1 MKVFQYLILTSS
13 LWFYSLSLFG
23 VPSSQKPNILLITAD
38 DLGWNSL
45 GCMGNELK
53 GLSPN
58 LDRLASEGLLI
69 KHGYVATPIC
79 GPSRQALYTG
89 QFPQSNGFMGH
100 GIQPPKWWKSTRTNT
115 GTQSI
120 TSQLLDHGYFSGMIG
135 KHGSQWCRF
144 SLPPHGENEQTGM
157 GRNPKKYFAF
167 TRKFLA
173 QAKEEKKPFFL
184 AANAHDPHRYWARHP
199 DETSHWINQMMGDGK
214 WKPFPNGKPYPDP
227 KSRFTPEQ
235 CPVPSPYPSE
245 SKIQETIATYYDS
258 VNRMD
263 QVVGGIIQALQESGL
278 ANNTLVIFLSD
289 HGMAWD
295 LSKWSLYPSGVRT
308 PIIIRWPA
316 KVKSGQIDS
325 QSVVSVVDIAPTI
338 AELCGLPPLKKTDGQ
353 SFSALLTDRPLKW
366 QRTTAFSCF
375 NYMNNHAEVD
385 DSMPFFHSDLSK
397 QFDQYRPSRALNTGR
412 FCYLWNGWADGNT
425 TLPKTM
431 LGEFHWILSKMTKTS
446 TNSVVAGYLE
456 TKNFIEYRTPEE
468 LYDLSTDPGCQINL
482 ADQSNFNDTVKKF
495 RNRMEK
501 VLQKTQDH
509 ELDNFLSFMNNQSEP

>member
-1 MKVFQYLILTSS
+1 MKVFQHLILTSS

-45 GCMGNELK
+45 GCMGNKLK

-100 GIQPPKWWKSTRTNT
+100 GIQPPKWWKSTRTNAE
-115 GTQSI
+115 TQSI

-157 GRNPKKYFAF
+157 GRNPEKYFAF
-167 TRKFLA
+167 TRKFLT
-173 QAKEEKKPFFL
+173 QAKEKKKPFFL

-214 WKPFPNGKPYPDP
+214 WKPFSNGKPYPDP

-278 ANNTLVIFLSD
+278 ADNTLVIFLSD

-338 AELCGLPPLKKTDGQ
+338 AELCGLPPLKKTDGH
-353 SFSALLTDRPLKW
+353 SFSALLTDRPLQW
-366 QRTTAFSCF
+366 QRSTAFSCF

-385 DSMPFFHSDLSK
+385 DSMPFYHSDLSK
-397 QFDQYRPSRALNTGR
+397 QFDQYRPSRALNSRR
-412 FCYLWNGWADGNT
+412 FCYVWNGWADGNT
-425 TLPKTM
+425 PLPKTM

-446 TNSVVAGYLE
+446 TNSVMANYLE

-468 LYDLSTDPGCQINL
+468 LYDLSTDPACQINL

-495 RNRMEK
+495 RNRMKK

-509 ELDNFLSFMNNQSEP
+509 ELDNFLSFMKNQ

>member
-1 MKVFQYLILTSS
+1 MKVFQYLIFSSS
-13 LWFYSLSLFG
+13 LCFCSLSLLG
-23 VPSSQKPNILLITAD
+23 VPTSEKPNILLITAD

-45 GCMGNELK
+45 GCMGNKLK

-69 KHGYVATPIC
+69 MHGYVTTPIC

-100 GIQPPKWWKSTRTNT
+100 GIQPPKWWKSTRTNAE
-115 GTQSI
+115 TQSI
-120 TSQLLDHGYFSGMIG
+120 TSQLLDHGYLSGMIG

-157 GRNPKKYFAF
+157 GRNPEKYFAF

-227 KSRFTPEQ
+227 KSRFKPEQ

-278 ANNTLVIFLSD
+278 ADNTLVIFLSD

-316 KVKSGQIDS
+316 KVKSGQINS

-353 SFSALLTDRPLKW
+353 SFSALLTDRQLKW

-397 QFDQYRPSRALNTGR
+397 QFDQYRPSRALNTRR
-412 FCYLWNGWADGNT
+412 FCYIWNGWVDGNT
-425 TLPKTM
+425 PLPKTM
-431 LGEFHWILSKMTKTS
+431 LGEFHWMLSEMTKSS
-446 TNSVVAGYLE
+446 THSVIAGYLE

-482 ADQSNFNDTVKKF
+482 ADQSNLSDTVKKL
-495 RNRMEK
+495 RNRMKK

-509 ELDNFLSFMNNQSEP
+509 ELDNFLSFINNQ

>member
-1 MKVFQYLILTSS
+1 
-13 LWFYSLSLFG
+13 
-23 VPSSQKPNILLITAD
+23 
-38 DLGWNSL
+38 
-45 GCMGNELK
+45 
-53 GLSPN
+53 
-58 LDRLASEGLLI
+58 
-69 KHGYVATPIC
+69 
-79 GPSRQALYTG
+79 
-89 QFPQSNGFMGH
+89 MGH
-100 GIQPPKWWKSTRTNT
+100 GIQPPKWWKSTRTNAE
-115 GTQSI
+115 TQSI
-120 TSQLLDHGYFSGMIG
+120 TSQLLDHGYLSGMIG

-157 GRNPKKYFAF
+157 GRNPEKYFAF

-173 QAKEEKKPFFL
+173 QAKEKKKPFFL

-227 KSRFTPEQ
+227 KSRFKPEQ

-278 ANNTLVIFLSD
+278 ADNTLVIFLSD

-316 KVKSGQIDS
+316 KVKSGQINS

-353 SFSALLTDRPLKW
+353 SFSALLTDRQLKW

-397 QFDQYRPSRALNTGR
+397 QFDQYRPSRALNTRR
-412 FCYLWNGWADGNT
+412 FCYIWNGWVDGNT
-425 TLPKTM
+425 PLPKTM
-431 LGEFHWILSKMTKTS
+431 LGEFHWMLSEMTKSS
-446 TNSVVAGYLE
+446 THSVIAGYLE

-482 ADQSNFNDTVKKF
+482 ADQSNLSDTVKKL
-495 RNRMEK
+495 RNRMKK

-509 ELDNFLSFMNNQSEP
+509 ELDNFLSFINNQ

>member
-1 MKVFQYLILTSS
+1 MKVFQYLILSSS
-13 LWFYSLSLFG
+13 LWFYSLSLLG
-23 VPSSQKPNILLITAD
+23 VPTSEKPNILLITAD

-45 GCMGNELK
+45 GCMGNKLK

-69 KHGYVATPIC
+69 KQGYVATPIC

-100 GIQPPKWWKSTRTNT
+100 GIQPPKWWKSTRTNA
-115 GTQSI
+115 GTESI
-120 TSQLLDHGYFSGMIG
+120 TSQLLDHGYLSGMIG

-157 GRNPKKYFAF
+157 GRNPEKYFAF

-173 QAKEEKKPFFL
+173 QAKEKKKPFFL

-199 DETSHWINQMMGDGK
+199 NETSHWINQMMGDGK

-263 QVVGGIIQALQESGL
+263 QVVGEIIQALQESGL
-278 ANNTLVIFLSD
+278 ADNTLVIFLSD

-308 PIIIRWPA
+308 PLIIRWPA

-397 QFDQYRPSRALNTGR
+397 QFDQYRPSRALNTGM
-412 FCYLWNGWADGNT
+412 FCYIWNGWADGNT
-425 TLPKTM
+425 SLPKTM
-431 LGEFHWILSKMTKTS
+431 LGEFHWILTKRAKAS
-446 TNSVVAGYLE
+446 PDSVMADYLE

-482 ADQSNFNDTVKKF
+482 ADQNKFNDTVKKF
-495 RNRMEK
+495 RNRMKK

-509 ELDNFLSFMNNQSEP
+509 ELDNFLSFMSNQ

>member
-1 MKVFQYLILTSS
+1 MKVFQYLILSSS
-13 LWFYSLSLFG
+13 LWLCSLSLLG
-23 VPSSQKPNILLITAD
+23 VPTSKKPNILLITAD

-45 GCMGNELK
+45 GCMGNKLK
-53 GLSPN
+53 GISPN

-100 GIQPPKWWKSTRTNT
+100 GIQPPKWWKSTRTNAE
-115 GTQSI
+115 TQSI
-120 TSQLLDHGYFSGMIG
+120 TSQLLDHGYLSGMIG

-144 SLPPHGENEQTGM
+144 SLSPHGENEQTGM
-157 GRNPKKYFAF
+157 GRNPEKYFAF

-173 QAKEEKKPFFL
+173 QAKEKKKPFFL

-227 KSRFTPEQ
+227 KSRFKPEQ

-278 ANNTLVIFLSD
+278 ADNTLVIFLSD

-316 KVKSGQIDS
+316 KVKSGQINS

-353 SFSALLTDRPLKW
+353 SFSALLTDRQLKW

-397 QFDQYRPSRALNTGR
+397 QFDQYRPSRALNTRR
-412 FCYLWNGWADGNT
+412 FCYIWNGWVDGNT
-425 TLPKTM
+425 PLPKTM
-431 LGEFHWILSKMTKTS
+431 LGEFHWMLSEMTKSS
-446 TNSVVAGYLE
+446 THSVIAGYLE

-482 ADQSNFNDTVKKF
+482 ADQSNLSDTVKKL
-495 RNRMEK
+495 RNRMKK

-509 ELDNFLSFMNNQSEP
+509 ELDNFLSFINNQ

>member
-45 GCMGNELK
+45 GCMGNKLK

-100 GIQPPKWWKSTRTNT
+100 GIQPPKWWKSTRTNAE
-115 GTQSI
+115 TQSI

-157 GRNPKKYFAF
+157 GRNPEKYFAF

-173 QAKEEKKPFFL
+173 QAKEKKKPFFL

-278 ANNTLVIFLSD
+278 ADNTLVIFLSD

-338 AELCGLPPLKKTDGQ
+338 AELCGLPPLKKTDGH
-353 SFSALLTDRPLKW
+353 SFSALLTDRQLQW
-366 QRTTAFSCF
+366 QRSTAFSCF

-385 DSMPFFHSDLSK
+385 DSLPFYHSDLSK
-397 QFDQYRPSRALNTGR
+397 QFDQYRPSRALNSRR
-412 FCYLWNGWADGNT
+412 FCYVWNGWADGNT
-425 TLPKTM
+425 PLPKTM

-446 TNSVVAGYLE
+446 TNSVMANYLE

-468 LYDLSTDPGCQINL
+468 LYDLSTDPACQINL

-495 RNRMEK
+495 RNRMKK

-509 ELDNFLSFMNNQSEP
+509 ELDNFLSFINNQ

>member
-1 MKVFQYLILTSS
+1 MKVFQYLILSSS
-13 LWFYSLSLFG
+13 LWLCSLSLLG
-23 VPSSQKPNILLITAD
+23 VPTSKKPNILLITAD

-45 GCMGNELK
+45 GCMGNKLK
-53 GLSPN
+53 GISPN

-69 KHGYVATPIC
+69 MHGYVTTPIC

-100 GIQPPKWWKSTRTNT
+100 GIQPPKWWKSTRTNAE
-115 GTQSI
+115 TQSI
-120 TSQLLDHGYFSGMIG
+120 TSQLLDHGYLSGMIG

-157 GRNPKKYFAF
+157 GRNPEKYFAF

-173 QAKEEKKPFFL
+173 QAKEKKKPFFL

-199 DETSHWINQMMGDGK
+199 DETSHWIKQMMGDGK

-227 KSRFTPEQ
+227 KSRFKPEQ

-278 ANNTLVIFLSD
+278 ADNTLVIFLSD

-316 KVKSGQIDS
+316 KVKSGQINS

-353 SFSALLTDRPLKW
+353 SFSALLTDRQLKW

-397 QFDQYRPSRALNTGR
+397 QFDQYRPSRALNTRR
-412 FCYLWNGWADGNT
+412 FCYIWNGWVDGNT
-425 TLPKTM
+425 PLPKTM
-431 LGEFHWILSKMTKTS
+431 LGEFHWMLSEMTKSS
-446 TNSVVAGYLE
+446 THSVIAGYLE

-482 ADQSNFNDTVKKF
+482 ADQSNLSDTVKKL
-495 RNRMEK
+495 RNRMKK

-509 ELDNFLSFMNNQSEP
+509 ELDNFLSFINNQ

>member
-1 MKVFQYLILTSS
+1 
-13 LWFYSLSLFG
+13 
-23 VPSSQKPNILLITAD
+23 
-38 DLGWNSL
+38 
-45 GCMGNELK
+45 
-53 GLSPN
+53 
-58 LDRLASEGLLI
+58 
-69 KHGYVATPIC
+69 
-79 GPSRQALYTG
+79 
-89 QFPQSNGFMGH
+89 MGH
-100 GIQPPKWWKSTRTNT
+100 GIQPPKWWKSTRTNAE
-115 GTQSI
+115 TQSI

-157 GRNPKKYFAF
+157 GRNPEKYFAF

-278 ANNTLVIFLSD
+278 ADNTLVIFLSD

-353 SFSALLTDRPLKW
+353 SFSVFLTDRQLQW
-366 QRTTAFSCF
+366 QRSTAFSCF

-397 QFDQYRPSRALNTGR
+397 QFDQYRPSRALNSRR
-412 FCYLWNGWADGNT
+412 FCYIWNGWADGNT
-425 TLPKTM
+425 SLPKTM

-446 TNSVVAGYLE
+446 TNSVMANYLE

>member
-1 MKVFQYLILTSS
+1 MKVFQYLIFSSS
-13 LWFYSLSLFG
+13 LWFCSLSLLG
-23 VPSSQKPNILLITAD
+23 VPTSEKPNILLITAD

-45 GCMGNELK
+45 GCMGNKLK

-69 KHGYVATPIC
+69 MHGYVTTPIC

-100 GIQPPKWWKSTRTNT
+100 GIQPPKWWKSTRTNAE
-115 GTQSI
+115 TQSI
-120 TSQLLDHGYFSGMIG
+120 TSQLLDHGYLSGMIG

-157 GRNPKKYFAF
+157 GRNPEKYFAF

-173 QAKEEKKPFFL
+173 QAKEKKKPFFL

-199 DETSHWINQMMGDGK
+199 DETSHWIKQMMGDGK

-227 KSRFTPEQ
+227 KSRFKPEQ

-278 ANNTLVIFLSD
+278 ADNTLVIFLSD

-316 KVKSGQIDS
+316 KVKSGQINS

-353 SFSALLTDRPLKW
+353 SFSALLTDRQLKW

-397 QFDQYRPSRALNTGR
+397 QFDQYRPSRALNTRR
-412 FCYLWNGWADGNT
+412 FCYIWNGWVDGNT
-425 TLPKTM
+425 PLPKTM
-431 LGEFHWILSKMTKTS
+431 LGEFHWMLSEMTKSS
-446 TNSVVAGYLE
+446 THSVIAGYLE

-482 ADQSNFNDTVKKF
+482 ADQSNLSDTVKKL
-495 RNRMEK
+495 RNRMKK

-509 ELDNFLSFMNNQSEP
+509 ELDNFLSFINNQ

>member
-1 MKVFQYLILTSS
+1 MRFLNSPSQIGFCLIFLLDFLVASAA
-13 LWFYSLSLFG
+13 
-23 VPSSQKPNILLITAD
+23 QKPNILLITAD

-45 GCMGNELK
+45 GCMGNKLK

-69 KHGYVATPIC
+69 KHGYIATPIC

-100 GIQPPKWWKSTRTNT
+100 GVQPPKWWKSTRTNT

-120 TSQLLDHGYFSGMIG
+120 TALLLGHGYLSGMIG
-135 KHGSQWCRF
+135 KHGSQWCRY
-144 SLPPHGENEQTGM
+144 SLPPHGQNEQTGM
-157 GRNPKKYFAF
+157 GRNPEKYFAF

-173 QAKEEKKPFFL
+173 QAKEKKKPFFL

-227 KSRFTPEQ
+227 KSSFRPEQ
-235 CPVPSPYPSE
+235 CPVPPPYPTE

-263 QVVGGIIQALQESGL
+263 QVVGEIIQALQESGL
-278 ANNTLVIFLSD
+278 AENTLVIFLSD

-308 PIIIRWPA
+308 PIILRWPA

-338 AELCGLPPLKKTDGQ
+338 AEICGLPPLKKTDGQ
-353 SFSALLTDRPLKW
+353 SFLPLFTDRQLKW
-366 QRTTAFSCF
+366 KRTLAFSCF
-375 NYMNNHAEVD
+375 NYMNNHSEVD
-385 DSMPFFHSDLSK
+385 DSIRSFNSDLSK
-397 QFDQYRPSRALNTGR
+397 QFDQYRPSRALNSNK
-412 FCYLWNGWADGNT
+412 FCYVWNGWADGNMH
-425 TLPKTM
+425 LPKTM
-431 LGEFHWILSKMTKTS
+431 LGEFHWILNEMTKTS
-446 TNSVVAGYLE
+446 TDSVTTDYLR
-456 TKNFIEYRTPEE
+456 TKKFIEYRTPEE
-468 LYDLSTDPGCQINL
+468 LYDLSIDPGCQINL
-482 ADQSNFNDTVKKF
+482 ADNSNHSLTLKKF
-495 RNRMEK
+495 RNRMKK

-509 ELDNFLSFMNNQSEP
+509 ELDNFLSFINKP